1 MYVDV
6 DNGTIACSESDP
18 IIDLY
23 PKNTIASGSMGGVGK
38 GVSTVCHHTVIVIRS

>member
-1 MYVDV
+1 MDV

-23 PKNTIASGSMGGVGK
+23 PKNTIGTTGSMGGVGK
-38 GVSTVCHHTVIVIRS
+38 GVSTVGLSH